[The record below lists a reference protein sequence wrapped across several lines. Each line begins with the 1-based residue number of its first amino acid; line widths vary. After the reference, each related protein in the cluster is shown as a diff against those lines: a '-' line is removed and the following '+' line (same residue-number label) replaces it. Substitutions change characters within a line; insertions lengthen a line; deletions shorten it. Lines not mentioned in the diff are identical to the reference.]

1 MEKLILS
8 QVLICLFIVNSLAA
22 SSRLKEHSI
31 SLEAS
36 EYKYQEITDKGE
48 EFMNIKGKR
57 YGLAY
62 EYLSRGNASSFWS
75 YQGVLSFGDLIYDGG
90 SQGGEIKFKVSCR
103 EDFYQEHR
111 LLYGLAMSSVM
122 PYVGLGFRGL
132 FNRIN
137 DYDLA
142 SSIYIKD
149 KEVNAIDGCDRYSAY
164 IYIPLGI
171 IFRFDLSEHCNF
183 RLNPEFDL
191 FLVGCQITGLD
202 VEGNGKCLE
211 NPQHGG
217 YGFRVSGRI
226 SKKAGKNF
234 SLFFEPFVKYW
245 DIDESEKKYYYVEDT
260 TDRKIKREGYFEP
273 KNNTMEYGA
282 KVGITF

>member
-1 MEKLILS
+1 
-8 QVLICLFIVNSLAA
+8 LAA
-22 SSRLKEHSI
+22 SGRLKEHSI
-31 SLEAS
+31 SFEAS
-36 EYKYQEITDKGE
+36 EYKYQEVNDKGE

-75 YQGVLSFGDLIYDGG
+75 YQGVISFGYLIYDGG
-90 SQGGEIKFKVSCR
+90 SQSGEIKFKVSCR

-111 LLYGLAMSSVM
+111 LLYGFVVSSVI

-137 DYDLA
+137 DYDL
-142 SSIYIKD
+142 SSPIYIKG
-149 KEVNAIDGCDRYSAY
+149 KEINKIIGYDRYSAY
-164 IYIPLGI
+164 VYIPSGI
-171 IFRFDLSEHCNF
+171 IFKFDLSEHCNF

-191 FLVGCQITGLD
+191 FLVGRQITGLD
-202 VEGNGKCLE
+202 VEVNGKCLE
-211 NPQHGG
+211 NPQYGG

-226 SKKAGKNF
+226 SEKIGKNF
-234 SLFFEPFVKYW
+234 VLFFEPFVKYW
-245 DIDESEKKYYYVEDT
+245 DIDDSEKKYCYVEDT
-260 TDRKIKREGYFEP
+260 NKKRSREVYFEP